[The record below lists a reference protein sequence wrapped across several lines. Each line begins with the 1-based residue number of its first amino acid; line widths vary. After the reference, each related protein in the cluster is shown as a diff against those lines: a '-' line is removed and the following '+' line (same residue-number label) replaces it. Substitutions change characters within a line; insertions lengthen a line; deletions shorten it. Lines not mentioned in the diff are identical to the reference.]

1 MKKIKI
7 YKNLADMEGGRI
19 EEMVKLTPQERIK
32 NTVELIKRIYN
43 VQLDTKIKKKI
54 NFHP

>member
-43 VQLDTKIKKKI
+43 VQLGTKIKKKI